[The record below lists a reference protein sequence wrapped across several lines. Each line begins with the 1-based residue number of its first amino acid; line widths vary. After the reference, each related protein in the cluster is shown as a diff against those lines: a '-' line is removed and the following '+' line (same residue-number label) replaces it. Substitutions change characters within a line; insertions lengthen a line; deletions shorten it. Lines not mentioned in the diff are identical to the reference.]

1 MGEFEAPRYATWSHE
16 NRSQLI
22 RIPAARGEH
31 ARMELRS
38 PDPCLNPYLA
48 FALLLEAGMRGIRE
62 DASLPPPVNMNLYT
76 APPDQLASLVPLPE
90 SLDAAVR
97 LARQS
102 ELIAGCLPKATIDTY
117 LTQKE
122 AEWAAYHAA
131 PDKAAYDAAHEPF

>member
-1 MGEFEAPRYATWSHE
+1 M
-16 NRSQLI
+16 NLKK
-22 RIPAARGEH
+22 RI
-31 ARMELRS
+31 LS
-38 PDPCLNPYLA
+38 LA
-48 FALLLEAGMRGIRE
+48 LACALLVGLLVVPAG
-62 DASLPPPVNMNLYT
+62 ASGSSDEST
-76 APPDQLASLVPLPE
+76 QRADQLASLVPLPE
-90 SLDAAVR
+90 SLDAAIR